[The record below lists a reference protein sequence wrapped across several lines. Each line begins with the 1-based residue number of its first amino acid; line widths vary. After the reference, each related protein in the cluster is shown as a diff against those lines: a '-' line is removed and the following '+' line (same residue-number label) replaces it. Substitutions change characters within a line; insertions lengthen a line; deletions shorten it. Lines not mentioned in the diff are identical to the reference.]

1 MPRRLLSL
9 NNYHYRRG
17 GADMV
22 FLEHDAMFRN
32 LGWETA
38 VFAMHHPRNI
48 PSPWERYFADELEL
62 GGNYG
67 LLKKLSMASKVI
79 YSREARKKLE
89 GLLQKFRP
97 DIAHA
102 HNIYHHLSP
111 SILSLL
117 HERGIPTVMTAHDL
131 KLACPAY
138 KMLNREGIC
147 ERCKRGNVLHLV
159 KHRCIHD
166 SLPISGLIAI
176 ESLTHRMLGLY
187 RQNLDKIITPSQ
199 FFQNKL
205 IEWGWAPEKLVYIPN
220 YVNINEYTP
229 QFQPGRHYLYFGRL
243 APEKGVDTLIRACGR
258 IKARLRIV
266 GSGPHEATLRELAEP
281 FTDTIDFLGYR
292 TGEELKSLLGEAR
305 AVILPSQ
312 WYENAPMSI
321 LEAYA
326 SGKIVIAANIGGIPE
341 MVVDGDTGFL
351 FESGNVEELTK
362 CLTKVSS
369 LPDETIAQMGAQ
381 ARDYV
386 SLTFPIERYVEEMLG
401 LYHALEPGTPIA

>member
-1 MPRRLLSL
+1 MPKRLLSL

-38 VFAMHHPRNI
+38 VFAMQHPKNI
-48 PSPWERYFADELEL
+48 PSPWEIYFADELEL

-89 GLLQKFRP
+89 GLLEKFRP

-147 ERCKRGNVLHLV
+147 ERCKHGNVLHLV
-159 KHRCIHD
+159 RHRCIHN
-166 SLPISGLIAI
+166 SLPISGLIAV
-176 ESLTHRMLGLY
+176 ESLAHRAFGLY
-187 RQNLDKIITPSQ
+187 RKNLDKIITPSQ
-199 FFQNKL
+199 FFRTKL
-205 IEWGWAPEKLVYIPN
+205 IEWGWAPEKLVHIPN
-220 YVNINEYTP
+220 YVHVSDYTP

-243 APEKGVDTLIRACGR
+243 APEKGVDTLILACAR
-258 IKARLRIV
+258 INAKLCIV
-266 GSGPHEATLRELAEP
+266 GSGPYEATLRKLAEP
-281 FTDTIDFLGYR
+281 FTGNIEFLGYR
-292 TGEELKSLLGEAR
+292 AGEELKSLVGAAR
-305 AVILPSQ
+305 AIILPSQ

-326 SGKIVIAANIGGIPE
+326 IGKIVIAANIGGIPE
-341 MVVDGDTGFL
+341 MILDGETGFL
-351 FESGNVEELTK
+351 FKSGNVEELAE
-362 CLTKVSS
+362 CLAQVSS
-369 LPDETIAQMGAQ
+369 LPDETIAQMGVR

-386 SLTFPIERYVEEMLG
+386 SQTFPVGRYVEEMLN
-401 LYHALEPGTPIA
+401 LYHSLGAGMALA